1 MKEKGK
7 YVIWPSYLDSTKTRK
22 EGRRVSKKI
31 AVESPKLQEIE
42 EAAKILGLTPTINP
56 DATYP
61 RARWEKKGYALI
73 DKKNSK
79 LSDLKKIAE
88 KINDLRK
95 SRIQT

>member
-1 MKEKGK
+1 VKEKGK
-7 YVIWPSYLDSTKTRK
+7 YVVWPNYLDSTKTRR
-22 EGRRVSKKI
+22 EGRRVPQKI

-56 DATYP
+56 NAAYP

-79 LSDLKKIAE
+79 LSNLKKIAE
-88 KINDLRK
+88 KIHDLRK
-95 SRIQT
+95 SKIQM